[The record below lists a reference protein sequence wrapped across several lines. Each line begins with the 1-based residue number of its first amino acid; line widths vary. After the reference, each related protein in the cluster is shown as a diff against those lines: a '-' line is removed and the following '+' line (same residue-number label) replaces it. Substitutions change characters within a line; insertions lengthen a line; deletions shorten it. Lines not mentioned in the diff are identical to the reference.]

1 MDLLPGRG
9 VPELLHLRKTVALH
23 GFACVNWGTIVA
35 GFVSCGPPGTRN
47 WNPCYILGSPGLQ
60 IAASSAFWA
69 PGVEKVQP
77 VMHCS
82 PTGPRQCNLWVQRG
96 IVAACV
102 VCEHANNSR
111 VTVMWSQWRCS
122 NSRLLG

>member
-1 MDLLPGRG
+1 M
-9 VPELLHLRKTVALH
+9 V
-23 GFACVNWGTIVA
+23 
-35 GFVSCGPPGTRN
+35 
-47 WNPCYILGSPGLQ
+47 
-60 IAASSAFWA
+60 SSAFWA

-82 PTGPRQCNLWVQRG
+82 PTGPRPCNLWVQRG

-122 NSRLLG
+122 NSRLLVWWGNRPVKESGAVQIAATLCRVAMDVYEGQCDKVCVLNVLNVLVGGVACRCVAQDL